1 MWEVAFDVRCE
12 LGEGPIYDARE
23 NELIWFDIIGQKLFI
38 ASLATQ
44 HITQHSFDEP
54 VSGSIDIF
62 IICWRGVSQKYASLP
77 LAVKQVAFGMET
89 SENRVCISIFF
100 WVLSA
105 LALR

>member
-1 MWEVAFDVRCE
+1 MMWEVAFDVRCE

-54 VSGSIDIF
+54 VSAAFLSDAG
-62 IICWRGVSQKYASLP
+62 ALP
-77 LAVKQVAFGMET
+77 AGYIMCTEPAV
-89 SENRVCISIFF
+89 RRC
-100 WVLSA
+100 
-105 LALR
+105 

>member
-1 MWEVAFDVRCE
+1 MMWEVAFDVRCE

-54 VSGSIDIF
+54 VSAAFLSDAGSLCLWQVPAGYIM
-62 IICWRGVSQKYASLP
+62 CTEP
-77 LAVKQVAFGMET
+77 AV
-89 SENRVCISIFF
+89 RRC
-100 WVLSA
+100 
-105 LALR
+105 